1 MERNWLF
8 IAKREVEIA
17 TKVKSGETEVVV
29 PDDSTVD
36 ETVDAL
42 AEIYPELAD
51 AERSEDGDVVTL
63 TVAHGKKG

>member
-1 MERNWLF
+1 MS
-8 IAKREVEIA
+8 
-17 TKVKSGETEVVV
+17 TKVKYGETEVIV